1 LEVHAYK
8 PRQLGFDQHIVIGA
22 AAKEIVRSLLE
33 SSGYNVYPFG
43 YESSLSALK
52 THIRERGLQDTDLVQ
67 RVRSMPDF
75 IVSAEKDLK
84 LVEVKFRNRRDKDGR
99 PGFFLKNIEL
109 NRYKQ
114 FWGESFL
121 VLLSPH
127 GGRFFSQS
135 VRSLIPGSQETK
147 WFDYRDFDSLPK
159 IFPATGGRLEN
170 FSTAVNKL
178 AGLWENEKEEALS
191 YRHII
196 WRSYYGS
203 RKLETGRPDVS
214 IHSSVRFLI
223 LSVMLGMGQS
233 RATQPCL
240 LSGENLEPWRNRHGL
255 LEDHY

>member
-1 LEVHAYK
+1 MSRHEEIMLLEDRANRH
-8 PRQLGFDQHIVIGA
+8 RQLGFDQHIVIGA

-33 SSGYNVYPFG
+33 SSGYSVYPFG

-84 LVEVKFRNRRDKDGR
+84 LIEVKFRNRRDKEGR
-99 PGFFLKNIEL
+99 PGVFLKNIEL

-114 FWGESFL
+114 FWGESIL

-127 GGRFFSQS
+127 GGRFFGQS

-147 WFDYRDFDSLPK
+147 WFDYGNFDSLPT
-159 IFPATGGRLEN
+159 IFPTTDGKLEN

-178 AGLWENEKEEALS
+178 ASLWENEKE
-191 YRHII
+191 
-196 WRSYYGS
+196 
-203 RKLETGRPDVS
+203 
-214 IHSSVRFLI
+214 
-223 LSVMLGMGQS
+223 
-233 RATQPCL
+233 
-240 LSGENLEPWRNRHGL
+240 
-255 LEDHY
+255 